1 MTRAEN
7 QPPDAAQGD
16 PRRFLRGL
24 TDQPD
29 GRLPLAHAALAAAM
43 LDPVSVSPGDSIAG
57 ALQQLDALGADLA
70 DRMGASPPDAATAAD
85 CLAGIVHLEAGFT
98 GDSDSYD
105 DLRNANLFRVLE
117 RKRGLPVALGI
128 IYIHVG
134 RAAGLT
140 VDGLAFPGH
149 FLVRVEV
156 AGTRVVVD
164 PFFDGI
170 QRDAPSLRELLKSIQ
185 GMGSELA
192 SAQYETV
199 PDRDV
204 LFRLQNNIKTR
215 LVDAERLADAAGV
228 VETMVMMR
236 PGEPTLWRDAG
247 ILHANAGNLRAA
259 IEAFG
264 HFMDLEPRQNARL
277 QVQALVDDLKKRLN

>member
-1 MTRAEN
+1 MAMF
-7 QPPDAAQGD
+7 D
-16 PRRFLRGL
+16 PRRFLREL
-24 TDQPD
+24 TEEPD
-29 GRLPLAHAALAAAM
+29 GRLPLAHAALAAG
-43 LDPVSVSPGDSIAG
+43 LLGPGSVSGDDSIES
-57 ALQQLDALGADLA
+57 ALQTLDDLGEDLRR
-70 DRMGASPPDAATAAD
+70 RMGSSPPDAATAAD
-85 CLAGIVHLEAGFT
+85 CLAGILHLEAGFT

-105 DLRNANLFRVLE
+105 DLENANLFRVLE
-117 RKRGLPVALGI
+117 RRKGLPVALGI

-134 RAAGLT
+134 RRAGLS

-149 FLVRVEV
+149 FLIRVEA
-156 AGTRVVVD
+156 AGSRVVVD

-170 QRDAPSLRELLKSIQ
+170 QRDAASLRELLKTMQ
-185 GMGSELA
+185 GVGSEL
-192 SAQYETV
+192 SSQHYETV

-215 LVDAERLADAAGV
+215 LIDGKRLAEAATV

-236 PGEPTLWRDAG
+236 PGDAALWRDAG

-264 HFMDLEPRQNARL
+264 HFMDLEPRDKARL
-277 QVQALVDDLKKRLN
+277 QVQAMVDDLKKRLN

>member
-1 MTRAEN
+1 MAMF
-7 QPPDAAQGD
+7 D
-16 PRRFLRGL
+16 PRRFLREL
-24 TDQPD
+24 TEEPD
-29 GRLPLAHAALAAAM
+29 GRLPLAHAALAAG
-43 LDPVSVSPGDSIAG
+43 LLGPGSVSGDDSIES
-57 ALQQLDALGADLA
+57 ALQTLDDLGEDLRR
-70 DRMGASPPDAATAAD
+70 RMGSSPPDAATAAD
-85 CLAGIVHLEAGFT
+85 CLAGILHLEAGFT

-105 DLRNANLFRVLE
+105 DLENANLFRVLE
-117 RKRGLPVALGI
+117 RRKGLPVALGI

-134 RAAGLT
+134 RRAGLS

-149 FLVRVEV
+149 FLIRVEA
-156 AGTRVVVD
+156 AGSRVVVD

-170 QRDAPSLRELLKSIQ
+170 QRDAASLRELLKTMQ
-185 GMGSELA
+185 GVGSEL
-192 SAQYETV
+192 SSQHYETV

-215 LVDAERLADAAGV
+215 LIDSKRLAEAATV

-236 PGEPTLWRDAG
+236 PGDAALWRDAG

-264 HFMDLEPRQNARL
+264 HFMDLEPRDKARL
-277 QVQALVDDLKKRLN
+277 QVQAMVDDLKKRLN

>member
-1 MTRAEN
+1 MAMF
-7 QPPDAAQGD
+7 D
-16 PRRFLRGL
+16 PRRFLREL
-24 TDQPD
+24 TEEPD
-29 GRLPLAHAALAAAM
+29 GRLPLAHAALAAG
-43 LDPVSVSPGDSIAG
+43 LLGPGSVSGDDSIES
-57 ALQQLDALGADLA
+57 ALQTLDALGEDLSR
-70 DRMGASPPDAATAAD
+70 RMGSSPPDAATAAD
-85 CLAGIVHLEAGFT
+85 CLAGILHLEAGFT

-105 DLRNANLFRVLE
+105 DLENANLFRVLE
-117 RKRGLPVALGI
+117 RRKGLPVALGI

-134 RAAGLT
+134 RRAGLS

-149 FLVRVEV
+149 FLIRVEA
-156 AGTRVVVD
+156 AGSRVVVD

-170 QRDAPSLRELLKSIQ
+170 QRDAASLRELLKTMQ
-185 GMGSELA
+185 GVGSEL
-192 SAQYETV
+192 SSQHYETV

-215 LVDAERLADAAGV
+215 LIDGKRLAEAATV

-236 PGEPTLWRDAG
+236 PGDAALWRDAG

-264 HFMDLEPRQNARL
+264 HFMDLEPRDKARL
-277 QVQALVDDLKKRLN
+277 QVQAMVDDLKKRLN

>member
-1 MTRAEN
+1 MAMF
-7 QPPDAAQGD
+7 D
-16 PRRFLRGL
+16 PRRFLREL
-24 TDQPD
+24 TEEPD
-29 GRLPLAHAALAAAM
+29 GRLPLAHAALAAG
-43 LDPVSVSPGDSIAG
+43 LLGPGSVLGDDSIES
-57 ALQQLDALGADLA
+57 ALQTLDALGEDLSR
-70 DRMGASPPDAATAAD
+70 RMGSSPPDAATAAD
-85 CLAGIVHLEAGFT
+85 CLAGILHLEAGFT

-105 DLRNANLFRVLE
+105 DLENANLFRVLE
-117 RKRGLPVALGI
+117 RRKGLPVALGI

-134 RAAGLT
+134 RRAGLS

-149 FLVRVEV
+149 FLIRVEA
-156 AGTRVVVD
+156 AGSRVVVD

-170 QRDAPSLRELLKSIQ
+170 QRDAASLRELLKTMQ
-185 GMGSELA
+185 GVGSEL
-192 SAQYETV
+192 SSQHYETV

-215 LVDAERLADAAGV
+215 LIDSKRLAEAATV

-236 PGEPTLWRDAG
+236 PGDAALWRDAG

-264 HFMDLEPRQNARL
+264 HFMDLEPRDKARL
-277 QVQALVDDLKKRLN
+277 QVQAMVDDLKKRLN

>member
-1 MTRAEN
+1 MTHAEN
-7 QPPDAAQGD
+7 LPPETGRD
-16 PRRFLRGL
+16 PRRFLRCL
-24 TDQPD
+24 TEQDD
-29 GRLPLAHAALAAAM
+29 GRLPLAHAALAAAK
-43 LDPVSVSPGDSIAG
+43 LDPISASSDDRVDE
-57 ALQQLDALGADLA
+57 ALQQLDSLGASLA
-70 DRMGASPPDAATAAD
+70 TRMGPSPPDAATAAD
-85 CLAGIVHLEAGFT
+85 CLAGILHMEAGFT

-105 DLRNANLFRVLE
+105 DLRNGNLFRVLE
-117 RKRGLPVALGI
+117 RRRGLPVALGI
-128 IYIHVG
+128 IYMHVG

-149 FLVRVEV
+149 FLVRVET
-156 AGTRVVVD
+156 AGSRVVVD

-170 QRDAPSLRELLKSIQ
+170 QRDAPSLRELLKTMQ
-185 GMGSELA
+185 GAGSELTA
-192 SAQYETV
+192 GHYDTV

-204 LFRLQNNIKTR
+204 LFRLQNNIKMR
-215 LVDAERLADAAGV
+215 LIDSERLSDAASV

-277 QVQALVDDLKKRLN
+277 QVQALVDDLKNRLN

>member
-1 MTRAEN
+1 MAMF
-7 QPPDAAQGD
+7 D
-16 PRRFLRGL
+16 PRRFLREL
-24 TDQPD
+24 TEEPD
-29 GRLPLAHAALAAAM
+29 GRLPLAHAALAAG
-43 LDPVSVSPGDSIAG
+43 LLGPGSVSGDDSIES
-57 ALQQLDALGADLA
+57 ALQTLDALGEDLSR
-70 DRMGASPPDAATAAD
+70 RMGSSPPDAATAAD
-85 CLAGIVHLEAGFT
+85 CLAGILHLEAGFT

-105 DLRNANLFRVLE
+105 DLENANLFRVLE
-117 RKRGLPVALGI
+117 RRKGLPVALGI

-134 RAAGLT
+134 RRAGLS

-149 FLVRVEV
+149 FLIRVEA
-156 AGTRVVVD
+156 AGSRVVVD

-170 QRDAPSLRELLKSIQ
+170 QRDAASLRELLKTMQ
-185 GMGSELA
+185 GVGSEL
-192 SAQYETV
+192 SSQHYETV

-215 LVDAERLADAAGV
+215 LIDSKRLAEAATV

-236 PGEPTLWRDAG
+236 PGDAALWRDAG

-264 HFMDLEPRQNARL
+264 HFMDLEPRDKARL
-277 QVQALVDDLKKRLN
+277 QVQAMVDDLKKRLN